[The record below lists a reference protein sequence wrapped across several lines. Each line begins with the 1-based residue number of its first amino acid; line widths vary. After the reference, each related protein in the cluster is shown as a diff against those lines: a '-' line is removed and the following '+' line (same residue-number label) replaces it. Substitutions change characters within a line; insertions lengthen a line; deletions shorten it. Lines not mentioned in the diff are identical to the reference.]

1 MRDNQRGFTLVEL
14 LVSIAISGLIFGLIA
29 TLFSQMS
36 TISGSGNDQL
46 TAWHELQNVSDR
58 LSFDCQTAL
67 TATVSSGLILSYP
80 SGGTVSYGLSGTN
93 LLRTSGATVNT
104 LAQDITSLNF
114 SVNGRLLTMNIT
126 CTVPGRTGESEQ
138 LSSLVNLR
146 PSAP

>member
-1 MRDNQRGFTLVEL
+1 MSENQRGFTLVEL

-29 TLFSQMS
+29 TLFFQMS

-46 TAWHELQNVSDR
+46 TVWHELQNVTDR
-58 LSFDCQTAL
+58 LTVDCQTAL
-67 TATVSSGLILSYP
+67 TATVSNGLILTYP
-80 SGGTVSYGLSGTN
+80 SGGPVSYSLAGTN
-93 LLRTSGATVNT
+93 LQRTSGSTVNT

-114 SVNGRLLTMNIT
+114 SVNGRLVTMNIT